1 MGSYN
6 TNNKKCLG
14 FFSYIY
20 WSSCIKYE
28 CILYYKVLHFASFVS
43 ELKKTKVD
51 LETLKSQATSTNNEY
66 DRLLKEHEKLQV
78 SWTQCLLNRIWILM
92 LLFVVIFLKVYSDC
106 FNCSSDSDTTEIFKI
121 CLSWTD
127 INYMINY
134 DVIKPLLKRKR
145 SLL

>member
-1 MGSYN
+1 MF
-6 TNNKKCLG
+6 G

-28 CILYYKVLHFASFVS
+28 CILYYKVLYFASFVS

>member
-14 FFSYIY
+14 FFFPIY

-121 CLSWTD
+121 CLS
-127 INYMINY
+127 
-134 DVIKPLLKRKR
+134 
-145 SLL
+145 

>member
-6 TNNKKCLG
+6 TNNKCLG
-14 FFSYIY
+14 FFFPIY

-78 SWTQCLLNRIWILM
+78 SWTPCLLNRIWILM

-106 FNCSSDSDTTEIFKI
+106 FNNCSSDSDTTEIFKI

-127 INYMINY
+127 INYN
-134 DVIKPLLKRKR
+134 
-145 SLL
+145 

>member
-6 TNNKKCLG
+6 TNDKKCLG
-14 FFSYIY
+14 FFSSIY

-121 CLSWTD
+121 CLSWSD
-127 INYMINY
+127 INYN
-134 DVIKPLLKRKR
+134 
-145 SLL
+145 

>member
-14 FFSYIY
+14 VFSSIY

-127 INYMINY
+127 INYN
-134 DVIKPLLKRKR
+134 
-145 SLL
+145 

>member
-28 CILYYKVLHFASFVS
+28 CILYYKVLYFASFVS

-78 SWTQCLLNRIWILM
+78 SWTPCLLNRIWILM

-106 FNCSSDSDTTEIFKI
+106 FNNCSSDSDTTEIFKI
-121 CLSWTD
+121 CLS
-127 INYMINY
+127 
-134 DVIKPLLKRKR
+134 
-145 SLL
+145 

>member
-14 FFSYIY
+14 FFFPIY

-28 CILYYKVLHFASFVS
+28 CILYYIVLHFAFSVS

-78 SWTQCLLNRIWILM
+78 SWTPCLLNRIWILM

-106 FNCSSDSDTTEIFKI
+106 FNNCSSDSDTTEIFKI
-121 CLSWTD
+121 CLS
-127 INYMINY
+127 
-134 DVIKPLLKRKR
+134 
-145 SLL
+145 

>member
-14 FFSYIY
+14 FFFPIY

-28 CILYYKVLHFASFVS
+28 CILYYTVLHFAFSVS

-78 SWTQCLLNRIWILM
+78 SWTPCLLNRIWILM
-92 LLFVVIFLKVYSDC
+92 LLFVVIFLKVYRYSDC
-106 FNCSSDSDTTEIFKI
+106 FNNCSSDSDTTEIFKI
-121 CLSWTD
+121 CLS
-127 INYMINY
+127 
-134 DVIKPLLKRKR
+134 
-145 SLL
+145 